1 MLNKIISFSLHN
13 RPVILF
19 FSVLLMIV
27 GIWTACKMEV
37 DVFPDLNAPTVVVMT
52 EAQGMASEEVERL
65 VTFPIETAVN
75 GATDVRRVR
84 SSSTTGFSVV
94 WVEFDWGTDIYRD
107 RQIVSEKLATIG
119 DALPQ
124 GVGQPT
130 LGPQSSIL
138 GEVMFIG
145 LTADSTS
152 MGDLRT
158 LADWT
163 VRPQLL
169 ATGGVAQVTVMGGD
183 IMEYQIR
190 IHPERMRHYGVTLTQ
205 VMDATRNMN
214 RNASGGV
221 LYERGNEYIVRGVL
235 TTANTE
241 LLGQAVVATT
251 AKGQPV
257 VLADVADVEMGVKSP
272 KMGLASVSGKP
283 AVLLTVTKQPS
294 TSTLELTGKLDEV
307 VEQMRSALPKDV
319 KVNTQLYRQQNFIDS
334 SISNIKKSL
343 VEGGIFVVLVLF
355 IFLMNA
361 RTTVISLVTIPL
373 SLLITMLVLHVM
385 GLTINTMSIGGMAIA
400 IGSLV
405 DDAIVDVEN
414 VFKRLRQN
422 ARLPKEQ
429 RQGKLDVIF
438 HASHEVRMPI
448 LNSTLIIVVSF
459 VPLFF
464 LSGLEGRMLA
474 PLGVSFIVS
483 LFASTVVALTL
494 TPVLCSYLLKDG
506 AGSEGSEEGRV
517 KSEEFNS
524 LSLESEEGRVKS
536 EEFNGLSLE
545 NEGGRVKSEE
555 FNGLSLESEEGRGKS
570 EEFNGDSP
578 HGAGSQEPRWVR
590 AMKVRYEQLLMHVL
604 DGPKRVI
611 LIATGVLVVLTLVLF
626 FNLGRSFLPPFNEG
640 SFTINVSTLPGV
652 SFEESDRMGEQAER
666 LLLQVPEV
674 KDVARKTGR
683 AELDEHALGVNTSE
697 MEVPFELKDRSKEE
711 VMADIRSK
719 LRTLPGVNVEIGQ
732 PISHRIDAMLSGTKA
747 GIAIKVFGPDL
758 TTLHSIGLQ
767 IQQATRSI
775 NGVTDLNVEQQ
786 VERSQLVIRPRRLL
800 LASNGITLPQFAAY
814 VNAALGGEVVSQVQ
828 DGGKTFD
835 LTVRMADEDINSI
848 DHIRNMLIDTADG
861 RQVCLSDV
869 ADIFSSA
876 GPNTISRENAQR
888 KLVVSANAQGRDLR
902 SVVND
907 MRQSIETNVKLPD
920 GYRIEYGGQFESEA
934 SASRL
939 LLGLSVVSIV
949 VILLLLYLQF
959 RSWKQSV
966 VVLLNL
972 PLALIGG
979 VLALVVTGGVVSIP
993 AIIGFISLFGMATRG
1008 GMLLVDRYNEL
1019 ARHGLSRR
1027 EVVLRGSLDR
1037 LLPILMTALSSGLAL
1052 IPLALGSSLPGNEI
1066 QSPMAQVMLGGLLTS
1081 TLLNLIIVPL
1091 MAPLKVKET
1100 GD

>member
-19 FSVLLMIV
+19 FSVLLMVV

-429 RQGKLDVIF
+429 RQSKLDVIF

-506 AGSEGSEEGRV
+506 AESEEGRV

-536 EEFNGLSLE
+536 EEFNSLSLE

-555 FNGLSLESEEGRGKS
+555 FNRLSLESEEGRVKS

-578 HGAGSQEPRWVR
+578 HGSGSQEPRWVR
-590 AMKVRYEQLLMHVL
+590 AMKVRYEQLLMRVL
-604 DGPKRVI
+604 DGPKRAI

-775 NGVTDLNVEQQ
+775 DGVTDLNVEQQ
-786 VERSQLVIRPRRLL
+786 VERPQLVIRPRRLL

-902 SVVND
+902 SVVNE

>member
-19 FSVLLMIV
+19 FSVLLIIV
-27 GIWTACKMEV
+27 GMWTASKMEV

-94 WVEFDWGTDIYRD
+94 WVEFEWGTDIYRD

-119 DALPQ
+119 DALPS

-152 MGDLRT
+152 LGDLRT

-163 VRPQLL
+163 IRPQLL
-169 ATGGVAQVTVMGGD
+169 STGGVAQVTVMGGD
-183 IMEYQIR
+183 LMEYQIR
-190 IHPERMRHYGVTLTQ
+190 LHPERMRHYGVTLTQ

-221 LYERGNEYIVRGVL
+221 LYERGNEYIVRGML
-235 TTANTE
+235 STSSTQQM
-241 LLGQAVVATT
+241 GQAVVGTT
-251 AKGQPV
+251 PKGQPI
-257 VLADVADVEMGVKSP
+257 VLSDIADVQMGPKSP

-294 TSTLELTGKLDEV
+294 TSTLELTKKLDAV
-307 VEQMRSALPKDV
+307 VAQMQASLPKDI

-343 VEGGIFVVLVLF
+343 IEGGIFVVLVLF

-361 RTTVISLVTIPL
+361 RTTIISLVTIPL
-373 SLLITMLVLHVM
+373 SLLITMLVLHAM

-414 VFKRLRQN
+414 VFKRLRKN
-422 ARLPKEQ
+422 ALLPKEQ
-429 RQGKLDVIF
+429 RQSKIDVIF

-474 PLGVSFIVS
+474 PLGISFIVS
-483 LFASTVVALTL
+483 LFASTLVALTL
-494 TPVLCSYLLKDG
+494 TPVLCAYLLTDPQQDG
-506 AGSEGSEEGRV
+506 QHARTE
-517 KSEEFNS
+517 
-524 LSLESEEGRVKS
+524 
-536 EEFNGLSLE
+536 
-545 NEGGRVKSEE
+545 
-555 FNGLSLESEEGRGKS
+555 
-570 EEFNGDSP
+570 
-578 HGAGSQEPRWVR
+578 EPRWVR
-590 AMKVRYEQLLMHVL
+590 AMKMRYEQLLIKVL
-604 DGPKRVI
+604 DGPKRTI
-611 LIATGVLVVLTLVLF
+611 LIGTGAVVALTLVLF
-626 FNLGRSFLPPFNEG
+626 FSLGRSFLPPFNEG

-652 SFEESDRMGEQAER
+652 SFEESDRIGEQAEK

-697 MEVPFELKDRSKEE
+697 MEVPFALKDRSKDE
-711 VMADIRSK
+711 VMADIRAK

-758 TTLHSIGLQ
+758 TTLHSLGMQ
-767 IQQATRSI
+767 IQQATHNI
-775 NGVTDLNVEQQ
+775 EGVTDLNVEQQ
-786 VERSQLVIRPRRLL
+786 VERPQLIIRPRRTL
-800 LASNGITLPQFAAY
+800 LASYGITLPQFAEC
-814 VNAALGGEVVSQVQ
+814 VNVALGGEVVSQVQ

-848 DHIRNMLIDTADG
+848 DHIRDMLIDTGDG
-861 RQVCLSDV
+861 RQVAFSDM
-869 ADIFSSA
+869 ADIESSA

-888 KLVVSANAQGRDLR
+888 KLVVSANAQGRDMR

-907 MRQSIETNVKLPD
+907 MRQAIETKVKMPD
-920 GYRIEYGGQFESEA
+920 GYRVEYGGQFESEA
-934 SASRL
+934 AASRL
-939 LLGLSVVSIV
+939 LLGLSVVSII

-979 VLALVVTGGVVSIP
+979 VMALVVTGGVISIP

-1019 ARHGLSRR
+1019 SSHGLSHR
-1027 EVVLRGSLDR
+1027 EVVVRGSLDR

-1052 IPLALGSSLPGNEI
+1052 IPLALGSHLPGNEI

-1081 TLLNLIIVPL
+1081 TLLNLVIVPL
-1091 MAPLKVKET
+1091 MAPMKVQKENNIT
-1100 GD
+1100 V

>member
-19 FSVLLMIV
+19 FSVLLMVV

-506 AGSEGSEEGRV
+506 GESEEGRGKSGESEEGRV

-524 LSLESEEGRVKS
+524 LSLE
-536 EEFNGLSLE
+536 

-555 FNGLSLESEEGRGKS
+555 FNG
-570 EEFNGDSP
+570 DSP
-578 HGAGSQEPRWVR
+578 HGSGSQEPRWVR
-590 AMKVRYEQLLMHVL
+590 AMKVRYEQLLMRVL
-604 DGPKRVI
+604 DGPKRAI

-626 FNLGRSFLPPFNEG
+626 FNLGRSFLPSFNEG

-775 NGVTDLNVEQQ
+775 DGVTDLNVEQQ
-786 VERSQLVIRPRRLL
+786 VERPQLVIRPRRLL

-920 GYRIEYGGQFESEA
+920 GYRVEYGGQFESEA

>member
-1 MLNKIISFSLHN
+1 MHN

-19 FSVLLMIV
+19 FSVLLIIV
-27 GIWTACKMEV
+27 GMWTASKMEV

-94 WVEFDWGTDIYRD
+94 WVEFEWGTDIYRD

-119 DALPQ
+119 DALPS

-152 MGDLRT
+152 LGDLRT

-169 ATGGVAQVTVMGGD
+169 STGGVAQVTVMGGD
-183 IMEYQIR
+183 LMEYQIR
-190 IHPERMRHYGVTLTQ
+190 LHPERMRHYGVTLTQ

-221 LYERGNEYIVRGVL
+221 LYERGNEYIVRGML
-235 TTANTE
+235 STSSTQQM
-241 LLGQAVVATT
+241 GQAVVGTT
-251 AKGQPV
+251 PKGQPI
-257 VLADVADVEMGVKSP
+257 VLSDIADVQMGPKSP

-294 TSTLELTGKLDEV
+294 TSTLELTKKLDAV
-307 VEQMRSALPKDV
+307 VAQMQASLPKDI

-343 VEGGIFVVLVLF
+343 IEGGIFVVLVLF

-373 SLLITMLVLHVM
+373 SLLITMLVLHAM

-414 VFKRLRQN
+414 VFKRLRKN
-422 ARLPKEQ
+422 ALLPKEQ
-429 RQGKLDVIF
+429 RQSKIDVIF

-474 PLGVSFIVS
+474 PLGISFIVS
-483 LFASTVVALTL
+483 LFASTLVALTL
-494 TPVLCSYLLKDG
+494 TPVLCAYLLTDPQQDG
-506 AGSEGSEEGRV
+506 QHARTE
-517 KSEEFNS
+517 
-524 LSLESEEGRVKS
+524 
-536 EEFNGLSLE
+536 
-545 NEGGRVKSEE
+545 
-555 FNGLSLESEEGRGKS
+555 
-570 EEFNGDSP
+570 
-578 HGAGSQEPRWVR
+578 EPRWVR
-590 AMKVRYEQLLMHVL
+590 AMKMRYEQLLIKVL
-604 DGPKRVI
+604 DGPKRAI
-611 LIATGVLVVLTLVLF
+611 LIGTGAVVALTLVLF
-626 FNLGRSFLPPFNEG
+626 FSLGRSFLPPFNEG

-652 SFEESDRMGEQAER
+652 SFEESDRIGEQAEK

-697 MEVPFELKDRSKEE
+697 MEVPFALKDRSKDE
-711 VMADIRSK
+711 VMADIRAK

-758 TTLHSIGLQ
+758 TTLHSLGMQ
-767 IQQATRSI
+767 IQQATHDI
-775 NGVTDLNVEQQ
+775 EGVTDLNVEQQ
-786 VERSQLVIRPRRLL
+786 IERPQLIIRPRRTL
-800 LASNGITLPQFAAY
+800 LASYGITLPQFAEC
-814 VNAALGGEVVSQVQ
+814 VNVALGGEVVSQVQ

-848 DHIRNMLIDTADG
+848 DHIRDMLIDTGDG
-861 RQVCLSDV
+861 RQVAFSDM
-869 ADIFSSA
+869 ADIESSA

-888 KLVVSANAQGRDLR
+888 KLVVSANAQGRDMR

-907 MRQSIETNVKLPD
+907 MRQAIETKVKMPD
-920 GYRIEYGGQFESEA
+920 GYRVEYGGQFESEA
-934 SASRL
+934 AASRL
-939 LLGLSVVSIV
+939 LLGLSVVSII

-979 VLALVVTGGVVSIP
+979 VMALVVTGGVISIP

-1008 GMLLVDRYNEL
+1008 GMLLVDKYNEL
-1019 ARHGLSRR
+1019 SSRGLSHR
-1027 EVVLRGSLDR
+1027 EVVVRGSLDR

-1052 IPLALGSSLPGNEI
+1052 IPLALGSHLPGNEI

-1081 TLLNLIIVPL
+1081 TLLNLVIVPL
-1091 MAPLKVKET
+1091 MAPMKVQKENNVT
-1100 GD
+1100 V

>member
-27 GIWTACKMEV
+27 GIWTAYKMEV

-205 VMDATRNMN
+205 VMEATRNMN

-294 TSTLELTGKLDEV
+294 TSTLELTEKLDEV

-414 VFKRLRQN
+414 VFKRLSQN

-429 RQGKLDVIF
+429 RQSKLDVIF

-506 AGSEGSEEGRV
+506 AGSEGSEEGRG

-524 LSLESEEGRVKS
+524 
-536 EEFNGLSLE
+536 LSLE
-545 NEGGRVKSEE
+545 NEGGRVKSEQ
-555 FNGLSLESEEGRGKS
+555 
-570 EEFNGDSP
+570 FNGDSP
-578 HGAGSQEPRWVR
+578 HGSGSQEPRWVR
-590 AMKVRYEQLLMHVL
+590 AMKVRYEQLLMRVL
-604 DGPKRVI
+604 DGPKRAI

-775 NGVTDLNVEQQ
+775 DGVTDLNVEQQ
-786 VERSQLVIRPRRLL
+786 VERPQLVIRPRRLL

-920 GYRIEYGGQFESEA
+920 GYRVEYGGQFESEA

>member
-1 MLNKIISFSLHN
+1 M
-13 RPVILF
+13 
-19 FSVLLMIV
+19 
-27 GIWTACKMEV
+27 WTASKMEV

-119 DALPQ
+119 DALPS

-152 MGDLRT
+152 LGDLRT

-163 VRPQLL
+163 IRPQLL
-169 ATGGVAQVTVMGGD
+169 STGGVAQVTVMGGD
-183 IMEYQIR
+183 LMEYQIR
-190 IHPERMRHYGVTLTQ
+190 LHPERMRHYGVTLTQ

-221 LYERGNEYIVRGVL
+221 LYERGNEYIVRGML
-235 TTANTE
+235 STSSTQQM
-241 LLGQAVVATT
+241 GQAVVGTT
-251 AKGQPV
+251 PKGQPI
-257 VLADVADVEMGVKSP
+257 VLSDIADVQMGPKSP

-294 TSTLELTGKLDEV
+294 TSTLELTKKLDAV
-307 VEQMRSALPKDV
+307 VAQMQASLPKDI

-361 RTTVISLVTIPL
+361 RTTIISLVTIPL
-373 SLLITMLVLHVM
+373 SLLITMLVLHAM

-414 VFKRLRQN
+414 VFKRLRKN
-422 ARLPKEQ
+422 ALLPKEQ
-429 RQGKLDVIF
+429 RQSKIDVIF

-474 PLGVSFIVS
+474 PLGISFIVS
-483 LFASTVVALTL
+483 LFASTLVALTL
-494 TPVLCSYLLKDG
+494 TPVLCAYLLTDPQQDG
-506 AGSEGSEEGRV
+506 QHARTE
-517 KSEEFNS
+517 
-524 LSLESEEGRVKS
+524 
-536 EEFNGLSLE
+536 
-545 NEGGRVKSEE
+545 
-555 FNGLSLESEEGRGKS
+555 
-570 EEFNGDSP
+570 
-578 HGAGSQEPRWVR
+578 EPRWVR
-590 AMKVRYEQLLMHVL
+590 AIKMRYEQLLIKVL
-604 DGPKRVI
+604 DGPKRAI
-611 LIATGVLVVLTLVLF
+611 LIGTGAVVALTLVLF
-626 FNLGRSFLPPFNEG
+626 FSLGRSFLPPFNEG

-652 SFEESDRMGEQAER
+652 SFEESDRIGEQAEK

-697 MEVPFELKDRSKEE
+697 MEVPFALKDRSKDE
-711 VMADIRSK
+711 VMADIRAK

-747 GIAIKVFGPDL
+747 GIAIKIFGPDL
-758 TTLHSIGLQ
+758 TTLHSLGMQ
-767 IQQATRSI
+767 IQQATHDI
-775 NGVTDLNVEQQ
+775 EGVTDLNVEQQ
-786 VERSQLVIRPRRLL
+786 IERPQLIIRPRRTL
-800 LASNGITLPQFAAY
+800 LASYGITLPQFAEC
-814 VNAALGGEVVSQVQ
+814 VNVALGGEVVSQVQ

-848 DHIRNMLIDTADG
+848 DHIRDMLIDTGDG
-861 RQVCLSDV
+861 RQVAFSDM
-869 ADIFSSA
+869 ADIESSA

-888 KLVVSANAQGRDLR
+888 KLVVSANAQGRDMR

-907 MRQSIETNVKLPD
+907 MRQAIETKVKMPD
-920 GYRIEYGGQFESEA
+920 GYRVEYGGQFESEA
-934 SASRL
+934 AASRL
-939 LLGLSVVSIV
+939 LLGLSVVSII

-979 VLALVVTGGVVSIP
+979 VMALVVTGGVISIP

-1019 ARHGLSRR
+1019 SSHGLSHR
-1027 EVVLRGSLDR
+1027 EVVVRGSLDR

-1052 IPLALGSSLPGNEI
+1052 IPLALGSHLPGNEI

-1081 TLLNLIIVPL
+1081 TLLNLVIVPL
-1091 MAPLKVKET
+1091 MAPMKVQKENNVT
-1100 GD
+1100 V

>member
-1 MLNKIISFSLHN
+1 
-13 RPVILF
+13 
-19 FSVLLMIV
+19 
-27 GIWTACKMEV
+27 MEV

-94 WVEFDWGTDIYRD
+94 WVEFEWGTDIYRD

-119 DALPQ
+119 DALPS

-152 MGDLRT
+152 LGDLRT

-163 VRPQLL
+163 IRPQLL
-169 ATGGVAQVTVMGGD
+169 STGGVAQVTVMGGD
-183 IMEYQIR
+183 LMEYQIR
-190 IHPERMRHYGVTLTQ
+190 LHPERMRHYGVTLTQ

-221 LYERGNEYIVRGVL
+221 LYERGNEYIVRGML
-235 TTANTE
+235 STSSTQQM
-241 LLGQAVVATT
+241 GQAVVGTT
-251 AKGQPV
+251 PKGQPI
-257 VLADVADVEMGVKSP
+257 VLSDIADVQMGPKSP

-294 TSTLELTGKLDEV
+294 TSTLELTKKLDAV
-307 VEQMRSALPKDV
+307 VAQMQASLPKDI

-343 VEGGIFVVLVLF
+343 IEGGIFVVLVLF

-361 RTTVISLVTIPL
+361 RTTIISLVTIPL
-373 SLLITMLVLHVM
+373 SLLITMLVLHAM

-414 VFKRLRQN
+414 VFKRLRKN
-422 ARLPKEQ
+422 ALLPKEQ
-429 RQGKLDVIF
+429 RQSKIDVIF

-474 PLGVSFIVS
+474 PLGISFIVS
-483 LFASTVVALTL
+483 LFASTLVALTL
-494 TPVLCSYLLKDG
+494 TPVLCAYLLTDPQQDG
-506 AGSEGSEEGRV
+506 QHARTE
-517 KSEEFNS
+517 
-524 LSLESEEGRVKS
+524 
-536 EEFNGLSLE
+536 
-545 NEGGRVKSEE
+545 
-555 FNGLSLESEEGRGKS
+555 
-570 EEFNGDSP
+570 
-578 HGAGSQEPRWVR
+578 EPRWVR
-590 AMKVRYEQLLMHVL
+590 AMKMRYEQLLIKVL
-604 DGPKRVI
+604 DGPKRTI
-611 LIATGVLVVLTLVLF
+611 LIGTGAVVALTLVLF
-626 FNLGRSFLPPFNEG
+626 FSLGRSFLPPFNEG

-652 SFEESDRMGEQAER
+652 SFEESDRIGEQAEK

-697 MEVPFELKDRSKEE
+697 MEVPFALKDRSKDE
-711 VMADIRSK
+711 VMADIRAK

-758 TTLHSIGLQ
+758 TTLHSLGMQ
-767 IQQATRSI
+767 IQQATHNI
-775 NGVTDLNVEQQ
+775 EGVTDLNVEQQ
-786 VERSQLVIRPRRLL
+786 IERPQLIIRPRRTL
-800 LASNGITLPQFAAY
+800 LASYGITLPQFAEC
-814 VNAALGGEVVSQVQ
+814 VNVALGGEVVSQVQ

-848 DHIRNMLIDTADG
+848 DHIRDMLIDTGDG
-861 RQVCLSDV
+861 RQVAFSDM
-869 ADIFSSA
+869 ADIESSA

-888 KLVVSANAQGRDLR
+888 KLVVSANAQGRDMR

-907 MRQSIETNVKLPD
+907 MRQAIETKVKMPD
-920 GYRIEYGGQFESEA
+920 GYRVEYGGQFESEA
-934 SASRL
+934 AASRL
-939 LLGLSVVSIV
+939 LLGLSVVSII

-979 VLALVVTGGVVSIP
+979 VMALVVTGGVISIP

-1019 ARHGLSRR
+1019 SSHGLSHR
-1027 EVVLRGSLDR
+1027 EVVVRGSLDR

-1052 IPLALGSSLPGNEI
+1052 IPLALGSHLPGNEI

-1081 TLLNLIIVPL
+1081 TLLNLVIVPL
-1091 MAPLKVKET
+1091 MAPMKVQKENNVT
-1100 GD
+1100 V

>member
-19 FSVLLMIV
+19 FSVLLMVV

-235 TTANTE
+235 TTADTE

-506 AGSEGSEEGRV
+506 GESEEGRV

-524 LSLESEEGRVKS
+524 LSLENEGGRGKS
-536 EEFNGLSLE
+536 EEFN
-545 NEGGRVKSEE
+545 R
-555 FNGLSLESEEGRGKS
+555 LSLESEEGRVKS

-590 AMKVRYEQLLMHVL
+590 AMKVRYEQLLMRVL

-626 FNLGRSFLPPFNEG
+626 FNLGRSFLPSFNEG

-775 NGVTDLNVEQQ
+775 DGVTDLNVEQQ
-786 VERSQLVIRPRRLL
+786 VERPQLVIRPRRLL

-814 VNAALGGEVVSQVQ
+814 VNAALGGEVMSQVQ

-920 GYRIEYGGQFESEA
+920 GYRVEYGGQFESEA

>member
-19 FSVLLMIV
+19 FSVLLMVV

-429 RQGKLDVIF
+429 RQSKLDVIF

-506 AGSEGSEEGRV
+506 AGSEEGRV

-524 LSLESEEGRVKS
+524 
-536 EEFNGLSLE
+536 
-545 NEGGRVKSEE
+545 
-555 FNGLSLESEEGRGKS
+555 LSLESEEGRGKS

-590 AMKVRYEQLLMHVL
+590 AMKVRYEQLLMRVL
-604 DGPKRVI
+604 DGPKRAI

-775 NGVTDLNVEQQ
+775 DGVTDLNVEQQ
-786 VERSQLVIRPRRLL
+786 VERPQLVIRPRRLL

-920 GYRIEYGGQFESEA
+920 GYRVEYGGQFESEA

>member
-19 FSVLLMIV
+19 FSVLLMVV

-355 IFLMNA
+355 IFLMIA

-506 AGSEGSEEGRV
+506 AESEGGRVKSGESEEGRV

-524 LSLESEEGRVKS
+524 LSLESEG
-536 EEFNGLSLE
+536 
-545 NEGGRVKSEE
+545 
-555 FNGLSLESEEGRGKS
+555 GRGKS
-570 EEFNGDSP
+570 EEFNSDSP

-590 AMKVRYEQLLMHVL
+590 AMKVRYEQLLMRVL
-604 DGPKRVI
+604 DGPKRAI

-775 NGVTDLNVEQQ
+775 DGVTDLNVEQQ
-786 VERSQLVIRPRRLL
+786 VERPQLVIRPRRLL

-920 GYRIEYGGQFESEA
+920 GYRVEYGGQFESEA

>member
-27 GIWTACKMEV
+27 GIWTAYKMEV

-429 RQGKLDVIF
+429 RQSKLDVIF
-438 HASHEVRMPI
+438 HASREVRMPI

-506 AGSEGSEEGRV
+506 AGSEEGKV
-517 KSEEFNS
+517 KSG
-524 LSLESEEGRVKS
+524 ESEEGRV
-536 EEFNGLSLE
+536 
-545 NEGGRVKSEE
+545 
-555 FNGLSLESEEGRGKS
+555 KS

-578 HGAGSQEPRWVR
+578 HGAGSQEPRWVC
-590 AMKVRYEQLLMHVL
+590 AMKVRYEQLLMRVL
-604 DGPKRVI
+604 EGPKRVI

-775 NGVTDLNVEQQ
+775 DGVTDLNVEQQ
-786 VERSQLVIRPRRLL
+786 VERPQLVIRPRRLL

-1081 TLLNLIIVPL
+1081 TMLNLIIVPL

>member
-27 GIWTACKMEV
+27 GIWTAYKMEV

-190 IHPERMRHYGVTLTQ
+190 VHPERMRHYGVTLTQ

-429 RQGKLDVIF
+429 RQSKLDVIF
-438 HASHEVRMPI
+438 HASREVRMPI

-506 AGSEGSEEGRV
+506 KGSEEGRV

-524 LSLESEEGRVKS
+524 LSFE
-536 EEFNGLSLE
+536 
-545 NEGGRVKSEE
+545 
-555 FNGLSLESEEGRGKS
+555 S
-570 EEFNGDSP
+570 EEFNGDSH

-590 AMKVRYEQLLMHVL
+590 AMKVRYEQLLMRVL
-604 DGPKRVI
+604 DGPKRAI

-711 VMADIRSK
+711 VMADIRFK

-775 NGVTDLNVEQQ
+775 DGVTDLNVEQQ
-786 VERSQLVIRPRRLL
+786 VERPQLVIRPRRLL

-920 GYRIEYGGQFESEA
+920 GYRVEYGGQFESEA

>member
-19 FSVLLMIV
+19 FSVLLMVV

-429 RQGKLDVIF
+429 RQSKLDVIF

-506 AGSEGSEEGRV
+506 GESEEGRV

-536 EEFNGLSLE
+536 EEFNG
-545 NEGGRVKSEE
+545 
-555 FNGLSLESEEGRGKS
+555 
-570 EEFNGDSP
+570 DSP
-578 HGAGSQEPRWVR
+578 HGSVSQEPRWVR
-590 AMKVRYEQLLMHVL
+590 AMKVRYEQLLMRVL
-604 DGPKRVI
+604 DGPKRAI

-626 FNLGRSFLPPFNEG
+626 FNLGRSFLPSFNEG

-775 NGVTDLNVEQQ
+775 DGVTDLNVEQQ
-786 VERSQLVIRPRRLL
+786 VERPQLVIRPRRLL

-920 GYRIEYGGQFESEA
+920 GYRVEYGGQFESEA

>member
-19 FSVLLMIV
+19 FSVLLMV
-27 GIWTACKMEV
+27 VAIWTACKMEV

-422 ARLPKEQ
+422 ARLSKEQ
-429 RQGKLDVIF
+429 RQSKLDVIF

-506 AGSEGSEEGRV
+506 AGSEEGRVKSGESEEGRV
-517 KSEEFNS
+517 KSG
-524 LSLESEEGRVKS
+524 ESEEGRVKS
-536 EEFNGLSLE
+536 EEFNG
-545 NEGGRVKSEE
+545 
-555 FNGLSLESEEGRGKS
+555 
-570 EEFNGDSP
+570 DSP
-578 HGAGSQEPRWVR
+578 HGSGSQEPRWVR
-590 AMKVRYEQLLMHVL
+590 AMKVRYEQLLMRVL

-775 NGVTDLNVEQQ
+775 DGVTDLNVEQQ
-786 VERSQLVIRPRRLL
+786 VERPQLVIRPRRLL

-920 GYRIEYGGQFESEA
+920 GYRVEYGGQFESEA

>member
-19 FSVLLMIV
+19 FSVLLMVV

-438 HASHEVRMPI
+438 HASREVRMPI

-506 AGSEGSEEGRV
+506 AGSEESEEGRVKSAGSEEGRV
-517 KSEEFNS
+517 KSEEFN
-524 LSLESEEGRVKS
+524 
-536 EEFNGLSLE
+536 
-545 NEGGRVKSEE
+545 
-555 FNGLSLESEEGRGKS
+555 
-570 EEFNGDSP
+570 GDSH
-578 HGAGSQEPRWVR
+578 HGSGSQEPRWVR
-590 AMKVRYEQLLMHVL
+590 AMKVRYEQLLMRVL
-604 DGPKRVI
+604 DGPKRAL
-611 LIATGVLVVLTLVLF
+611 LIVTGVLVVLTLVLF

-775 NGVTDLNVEQQ
+775 DGVTDLNVEQQ
-786 VERSQLVIRPRRLL
+786 VERPQLVIRPRRLL

-920 GYRIEYGGQFESEA
+920 GYRVEYGGQFESEA

-1091 MAPLKVKET
+1091 MAPLKVKEA

>member
-19 FSVLLMIV
+19 FSVLLMVV

-429 RQGKLDVIF
+429 RQSKLDVIF

-506 AGSEGSEEGRV
+506 AGSEGSEEGR
-517 KSEEFNS
+517 
-524 LSLESEEGRVKS
+524 
-536 EEFNGLSLE
+536 
-545 NEGGRVKSEE
+545 
-555 FNGLSLESEEGRGKS
+555 GKS

-578 HGAGSQEPRWVR
+578 HGAGSQELRWVR
-590 AMKVRYEQLLMHVL
+590 AMKVRYEQLLMRVL
-604 DGPKRVI
+604 DGPKRAI

-711 VMADIRSK
+711 VMADIRFK

-775 NGVTDLNVEQQ
+775 DGVTDLNVEQQ
-786 VERSQLVIRPRRLL
+786 VERPQLVIRPRRLL

-920 GYRIEYGGQFESEA
+920 GYRVEYGGQFESEA

>member
-19 FSVLLMIV
+19 FSVLLIIV
-27 GIWTACKMEV
+27 GMWTASKMEV

-94 WVEFDWGTDIYRD
+94 WVEFEWGTDIYRD

-119 DALPQ
+119 DALPS

-152 MGDLRT
+152 LGDLRT

-163 VRPQLL
+163 IRPQLL
-169 ATGGVAQVTVMGGD
+169 STGGVAQVTVMGGD
-183 IMEYQIR
+183 LMEYQIR
-190 IHPERMRHYGVTLTQ
+190 LHPERMRHYGVTLTQ

-221 LYERGNEYIVRGVL
+221 LYERGNEYIVRGML
-235 TTANTE
+235 STSSTQQM
-241 LLGQAVVATT
+241 GQAVVGTT
-251 AKGQPV
+251 PKGQPI
-257 VLADVADVEMGVKSP
+257 VLSDIADVQMGPKSP

-294 TSTLELTGKLDEV
+294 TSTLELTKKLDAV
-307 VEQMRSALPKDV
+307 VAQMQASLPKDI

-343 VEGGIFVVLVLF
+343 IEGGIFVVLVLF

-373 SLLITMLVLHVM
+373 SLLITMLVLHAM

-414 VFKRLRQN
+414 VFKRLRKN
-422 ARLPKEQ
+422 ALLPKEQ
-429 RQGKLDVIF
+429 RQSKIDVIF

-474 PLGVSFIVS
+474 PLGISFIVS
-483 LFASTVVALTL
+483 LFASTLVALTL
-494 TPVLCSYLLKDG
+494 TPVLCAYLLTDPQQDG
-506 AGSEGSEEGRV
+506 QHARTE
-517 KSEEFNS
+517 
-524 LSLESEEGRVKS
+524 
-536 EEFNGLSLE
+536 
-545 NEGGRVKSEE
+545 
-555 FNGLSLESEEGRGKS
+555 
-570 EEFNGDSP
+570 
-578 HGAGSQEPRWVR
+578 EPRWVR
-590 AMKVRYEQLLMHVL
+590 AMKMRYEQLLIKVL
-604 DGPKRVI
+604 DGPKRAI
-611 LIATGVLVVLTLVLF
+611 LIGTGAVVALTLVLF
-626 FNLGRSFLPPFNEG
+626 FSLGRSFLPPFNEG

-652 SFEESDRMGEQAER
+652 SFEESDRIGEQAEK

-697 MEVPFELKDRSKEE
+697 MEVPFALKDRSKDE
-711 VMADIRSK
+711 VMADIRAK

-758 TTLHSIGLQ
+758 TTLHSLGMQ
-767 IQQATRSI
+767 IQQATHNI
-775 NGVTDLNVEQQ
+775 EGVTDLNVEQQ
-786 VERSQLVIRPRRLL
+786 IERPQLIIRPRRTL
-800 LASNGITLPQFAAY
+800 LASYGITLPQFAEC
-814 VNAALGGEVVSQVQ
+814 VNVALGGEVVSQVQ

-848 DHIRNMLIDTADG
+848 DHIRDMLIDTGDG
-861 RQVCLSDV
+861 RQVAFSDM
-869 ADIFSSA
+869 ADIESSA

-888 KLVVSANAQGRDLR
+888 KLVVSANAQGRDMR

-907 MRQSIETNVKLPD
+907 MRQAIETKVKMPD
-920 GYRIEYGGQFESEA
+920 GYRVEYGGQFESEA
-934 SASRL
+934 AASRL
-939 LLGLSVVSIV
+939 LLGLSVVSII

-979 VLALVVTGGVVSIP
+979 VMALVVTGGVISIP

-1019 ARHGLSRR
+1019 SSHGLSHR
-1027 EVVLRGSLDR
+1027 EVVVRGSLDR

-1052 IPLALGSSLPGNEI
+1052 IPLALGSHLPGNEI

-1081 TLLNLIIVPL
+1081 TLLNLVIVPL
-1091 MAPLKVKET
+1091 MAPMKVQKENNVT
-1100 GD
+1100 V